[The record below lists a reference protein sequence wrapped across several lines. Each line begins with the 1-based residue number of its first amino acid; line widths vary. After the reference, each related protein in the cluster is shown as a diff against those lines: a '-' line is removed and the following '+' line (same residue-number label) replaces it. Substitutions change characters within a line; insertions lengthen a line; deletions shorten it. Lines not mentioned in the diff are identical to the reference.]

1 MPEISNSTGPDSKIV
16 YPRITVPGKGT
27 FTVKYGMGASFT
39 LEDELGMDD
48 QAVFAEL
55 MKLLPVTDPQTNE
68 VLQPGRVNKSFLLK
82 VLSACLW
89 DQIHLTPRELADA
102 FGTWDTLPEIARVVL
117 EALSK
122 TQWSAKLSLQE
133 PATTQQGPL
142 PN

>member
-1 MPEISNSTGPDSKIV
+1 MSETNGREPDSKIT
-16 YPRITVPGKGT
+16 YPKITVPNIGT

-39 LEDELGMDD
+39 LEDELHMDD

-55 MKLLPVTDPQTNE
+55 EKWMPKTDEATGE
-68 VLQPGRVNKSFLLK
+68 TVAGTVNKAFLFK

-89 DQIHLTPRELADA
+89 DQVQLTPRQLADA
-102 FGTWDTLPEIARVVL
+102 FQTWDTLPEIARVVA

-122 TQWSAKLSLQE
+122 TQWSAKIELRE
-133 PATTQQGPL
+133 PATLQQQ